1 MSEKSLDPQ
10 GRMRSKTIAFRM
22 SPEEADLLQRYA
34 DMSGMTK
41 QDYLISRVLQRDVTV
56 IPRKRMQLY
65 MEENMLYVFKELRR
79 LDAGQV
85 LSHDLSEL
93 VRMLAG
99 IFAALGGEDE
109 AAAASNDLIMGLER
123 QTDFFS
129 ADQDGPGPHDRPH
142 RGEAHSHPWAH
153 GRRPWLPV
161 RSAQVGKS
169 WLGMEIGICVAAG
182 APLWGHQVR
191 KRAVLHLPLE
201 DRWNFRRCRLSA
213 QNRDVNTHPSDQPK
227 CRRCIFAGQTI

>member
-56 IPRKRMQLY
+56 IPGKRMQLY

-85 LSHDLSEL
+85 LSHDLL
-93 VRMLAG
+93 QRARRG
-99 IFAALGGEDE
+99 HQQQDQGDGED
-109 AAAASNDLIMGLER
+109 GLRLPQHR
-123 QTDFFS
+123 QPR
-129 ADQDGPGPHDRPH
+129 GP
-142 RGEAHSHPWAH
+142 AYAQV
-153 GRRPWLPV
+153 RRLPV
-161 RSAQVGKS
+161 PAPGSPGEGEEEGHEGSEERSVGKS
-169 WLGMEIGICVAAG
+169 ERSVCILG
-182 APLWGHQVR
+182 
-191 KRAVLHLPLE
+191 
-201 DRWNFRRCRLSA
+201 S
-213 QNRDVNTHPSDQPK
+213 S
-227 CRRCIFAGQTI
+227 